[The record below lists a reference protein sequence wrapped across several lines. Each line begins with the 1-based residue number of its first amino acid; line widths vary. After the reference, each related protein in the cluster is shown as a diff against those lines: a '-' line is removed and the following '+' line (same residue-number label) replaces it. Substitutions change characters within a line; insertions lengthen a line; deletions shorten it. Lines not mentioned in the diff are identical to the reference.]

1 MSDNRKYVLAVPNF
15 SNGQDP
21 EIIEQVTAQVRAVEG
36 VTLVSVEP
44 EHDFNRTVVTMIG
57 EPQPIKTALVRMGK
71 KAAELIDMS
80 RHKGSH
86 PRIGAEDTLP
96 IFPLMNITLEETT
109 ALAEEIG
116 REFFEE
122 TGVPVFFAGENART
136 PERAAFAYIRDGQYE
151 GLRRLLLDT
160 RDDPA
165 RQEQYTARRPDY
177 STDGLL
183 SDRAGATIVSC
194 EDNGL
199 TAYNIF
205 LNTED
210 VSIAKAIARAVRGP
224 SGGFT
229 SIRAVGIKFPEHPGV
244 VVSMNMFD
252 CVNTPIKRVFDF
264 CQREAARFGVAVTGS
279 QLVGPIK
286 LEAIV
291 QSFVYSL
298 RLEEFRTEQI
308 LETHLIGM

>member
-1 MSDNRKYVLAVPNF
+1 MSDNRKHVLAVPNF

-122 TGVPVFFAGENART
+122 TGVPVFFAGENARAG
-136 PERAAFAYIRDGQYE
+136 RIR
-151 GLRRLLLDT
+151 LHSRW
-160 RDDPA
+160 P
-165 RQEQYTARRPDY
+165 
-177 STDGLL
+177 
-183 SDRAGATIVSC
+183 
-194 EDNGL
+194 
-199 TAYNIF
+199 
-205 LNTED
+205 
-210 VSIAKAIARAVRGP
+210 VRGP
-224 SGGFT
+224 ATATAGHQGRSRPPG
-229 SIRAVGIKFPEHPGV
+229 AVYRPQ
-244 VVSMNMFD
+244 
-252 CVNTPIKRVFDF
+252 T
-264 CQREAARFGVAVTGS
+264 
-279 QLVGPIK
+279 
-286 LEAIV
+286 
-291 QSFVYSL
+291 
-298 RLEEFRTEQI
+298 RL
-308 LETHLIGM
+308 